1 MPRVMQP
8 ELLDGASA
16 EEAAGNLRDL
26 DRINRWFGG
35 NAILARKLAPLL
47 ARKPDALILDVGA
60 AGGDTIRYL
69 ARRFPRARFIA
80 LDRSEMLLRQ
90 AGGRRV
96 LADACAWPIA
106 RGSVDIVICTLFLH
120 HLGEAEVV
128 RAVEDFR
135 SAARMAV
142 VAVDLQRHVLARQF
156 LPATRWLFRWDPIT
170 LHDGPISVDAAFT
183 KAELRQ
189 LVPEARVESHA
200 PWFRLSLV
208 IESGG
213 KKSVDR

>member
-1 MPRVMQP
+1 MRP

-35 NAILARKLAPLL
+35 NRILARKLTPFL
-47 ARKPDALILDVGA
+47 ARKPDAVILDVGA

-80 LDRSEMLLRQ
+80 LDRAEPLLRQ
-90 AGGRRV
+90 AGGARV
-96 LADACAWPIA
+96 LADVGQWPIA
-106 RGSVDIVICTLFLH
+106 TRSVDIVVCTLFLH
-120 HLGEAEVV
+120 HLAEDEVA
-128 RAVEDFR
+128 RALADFH
-135 SAARMAV
+135 SAARMGV

-183 KAELRQ
+183 KAELRR
-189 LVPEARVESHA
+189 LAPNARVASHA

-208 IESGG
+208 MESNGEEG
-213 KKSVDR
+213 VDR

>member
-1 MPRVMQP
+1 MQP

-16 EEAAGNLRDL
+16 DQAAANLRDL

-47 ARKPDALILDVGA
+47 ARKPDAVIVDVGS

-69 ARRFPRARFIA
+69 AERFPRARFIA
-80 LDRSEMLLRQ
+80 LDRAEALLRQ
-90 AGGRRV
+90 ARGPRV
-96 LADACAWPIA
+96 LADASAWPIA
-106 RGSVDIVICTLFLH
+106 PRSVDIVICTLFLH
-120 HLGEAEVV
+120 HLEDHAVV
-128 RAVEDFR
+128 NALADFAR
-135 SAARMAV
+135 AARMAV

-156 LPATRWLFRWDPIT
+156 LPATRWLFRWNFIT

-183 KAELRQ
+183 KAELQR
-189 LVPEARVESHA
+189 LAPHARVESHA

-208 IESGG
+208 IDASN
-213 KKSVDR
+213 RPR

>member
-1 MPRVMQP
+1 MRP

-16 EEAAGNLRDL
+16 DEASGNLRDL

-47 ARKPDALILDVGA
+47 ARKPDALILDAGA

-80 LDRSEMLLRQ
+80 LDRAEPLLRL
-90 AGGRRV
+90 ASGPRV
-96 LADACAWPIA
+96 LADVAAWPIA
-106 RGSVDIVICTLFLH
+106 PEGVDIVICTLFLH
-120 HLGEAEVV
+120 HLGDDEVV
-128 RAVEDFR
+128 STLAEFAR
-135 SAARMAV
+135 SARMAV
-142 VAVDLQRHVLARQF
+142 IAVDLQRHVLARHF
-156 LPATRWLFRWDPIT
+156 LSATRWLFQWDPIT

-183 KAELRQ
+183 KRELQQ
-189 LVPEARVESHA
+189 LAPRARVESHA

-208 IESGG
+208 ID
-213 KKSVDR
+213 VANRPR